1 MSESSAENARLRLL
15 EAATEVFARKGY
27 AEAST
32 REICKLAGA
41 NVAAIHYY
49 FGDKASL
56 YREIFRPAELLV
68 QFPPEMHRA
77 DASEREALVALY
89 RHMLSFASA
98 SPTAQ
103 YLRLLFVREQLG
115 PTGVLT
121 ETPNEILKP
130 FHDQLVQFVCRRF
143 AAGEPDLDLRQ
154 LAFSLTGIVM
164 VLLLEG
170 DTVERVAPGLL
181 GSPEAVEATVERL
194 ADGAVALIDAE
205 RRRRAAHVDAQD
217 KAPLAHVLPAN
228 DPGARR
234 ANGKG
239 HRS

>member
-1 MSESSAENARLRLL
+1 MSESSADARLRLI

-32 REICKLAGA
+32 REICKLADA

-56 YREIFRPAELLV
+56 YREIFRPAQLLV
-68 QFPPEMHRA
+68 QFPPEVQHA
-77 DASEREALVALY
+77 DADLRDALVALY
-89 RHMLSFASA
+89 RHMLSFAVA

-103 YLRLLFVREQLG
+103 YLRLLFVREQLR
-115 PTGVLT
+115 PTGVLA
-121 ETPNEILKP
+121 ENPNEILKP
-130 FHDQLVQFVCRRF
+130 FHDQLVQFVCRHF
-143 AAGEPDLDLRQ
+143 AASEPDLELRQ

-164 VLLLEG
+164 VLLLEA

-181 GSPEAVEATVERL
+181 GAPDAVEATVQRL
-194 ADGAVALIDAE
+194 ADGAVALIDAA
-205 RRRRAAHVDAQD
+205 RGRRAQIPHEAR
-217 KAPLAHVLPAN
+217 APHAL
-228 DPGARR
+228 R
-234 ANGKG
+234 ANGAKG